1 MRLTIAEPFGIAG
14 NFYYIGASDVAA
26 FLLAGPEGYVCSTPI
41 FPPTTCSSDDPGTTQ
56 VIGCAT

>member
-14 NFYYIGASDVAA
+14 NLYYIGASDVAA

-56 VIGCAT
+56 L